1 MQAAFQADL
10 AQSEGTP
17 RAHIQEGSGDT
28 TDTQKSNQRRDEHF
42 VRQVKVARQQAPE
55 LRHTAKLSAEQRRRV
70 IDLFDKNFKGLDG
83 AKSLLSSPTISVRL
97 PFPFLGTEMP
107 KRFMVRND
115 QGNYHYMGREVFSSL
130 VDAFDSMAEGFC
142 HPNLWVYGLMGYGK
156 SHLLA
161 TLTCFL
167 TAYGYRVVYL
177 PDCRICLEDPTRYL
191 QQCLLFTW
199 SDLPEKV
206 EEIVKLQ
213 DMNEVAN
220 FIANNWSTSV
230 VFVMDQLNALD
241 DEDEASTKSHVRRW
255 LKRCRSGL
263 KTVLSTSANNISFH
277 RMTQRQNYDD
287 LFTVYGGFTRVS

>member
-1 MQAAFQADL
+1 MAI
-10 AQSEGTP
+10 P
-17 RAHIQEGSGDT
+17 
-28 TDTQKSNQRRDEHF
+28 DTQKSNQSREEQF
-42 VRQVKVARQQAPE
+42 ARQVKVPQQQAPE
-55 LRHTAKLSAEQRRRV
+55 LRHTAKLSVEQCRKV
-70 IDLFDKNFKGLDG
+70 IDLFDKNFKGLDN
-83 AKSLLSSPTISVRL
+83 AKSLISSPSISVRL

-107 KRFMVRND
+107 KRFMVHNGH
-115 QGNYHYMGREVFSSL
+115 GNYHYMGREVFSGL
-130 VDAFDSMAEGFC
+130 IYALDSMAEGFG
-142 HPNLWVYGLMGYGK
+142 HSNLWVYGLMGYGK

-167 TAYGYRVVYL
+167 TAYDYRVMYL
-177 PDCRICLEDPTRYL
+177 PDCRICLENSTRYL

-220 FIANNWSTSV
+220 FISNNWSTSV
-230 VFVMDQLNALD
+230 VFAMDQLNALD
-241 DEDEASTKSHVRRW
+241 DEDEASIKSHVRRW